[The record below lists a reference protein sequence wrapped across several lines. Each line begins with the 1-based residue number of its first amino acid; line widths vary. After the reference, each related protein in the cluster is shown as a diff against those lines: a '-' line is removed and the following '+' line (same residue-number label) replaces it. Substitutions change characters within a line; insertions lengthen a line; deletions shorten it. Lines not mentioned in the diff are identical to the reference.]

1 MEETRKEE
9 IEVEI
14 ETQTKILEEE
24 RASFREFQ
32 RVETQKEEDSKKQI
46 QEKYDGILK
55 IINNEENP
63 DNIALK
69 EQLQENLNTK
79 FYKRKPFVNSQLHLK
94 IRNSK
99 SKIADLQT
107 ELHHINK
114 LTPNV

>member
-14 ETQTKILEEE
+14 ETQRKILEEE

-32 RVETQKEEDSKKQI
+32 RVEIQKEEDFKKEI
-46 QEKYDGILK
+46 QKQYDSILK

-69 EQLQENLNTK
+69 EKLQENLNTK
-79 FYKRKPFVNSQLHLK
+79 FYKRKPFVDSQPHLK

-99 SKIADLQT
+99 SKIAVLQT